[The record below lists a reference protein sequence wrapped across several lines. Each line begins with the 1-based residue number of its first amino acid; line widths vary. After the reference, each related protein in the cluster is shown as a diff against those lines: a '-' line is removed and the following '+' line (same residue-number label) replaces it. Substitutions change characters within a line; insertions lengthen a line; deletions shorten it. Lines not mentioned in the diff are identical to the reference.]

1 MLPHIFGVLQGES
14 VKWHWS
20 EDELETQ
27 WSLTVAELALLPGR
41 TDSGRLGFAIL
52 LKFFQFQGFFPDNQ
66 KSIPHEIVAY
76 LAQATNSALADL
88 DVYDWDGRTG
98 QRHRKQILSFFGA
111 TPPVR
116 RGFAAVTHM
125 AGS

>member
-66 KSIPHEIVAY
+66 KSILTKLWPTLRRQRTRHW
-76 LAQATNSALADL
+76 QTWMFMTGADAP
-88 DVYDWDGRTG
+88 DSDTAN
-98 QRHRKQILSFFGA
+98 KF
-111 TPPVR
+111 
-116 RGFAAVTHM
+116 
-125 AGS
+125 